1 MAVEKE
7 FLRRK
12 VDLERCERVP
22 VFRRPCDQSNAER
35 FSSLLV
41 VVTVVALLTPFEGGF

>member
-1 MAVEKE
+1 
-7 FLRRK
+7 

-22 VFRRPCDQSNAER
+22 VFRKRPCDQSNAVVC